1 MKKEDILIVCALK
14 QETQDQ
20 LEGYDVL
27 YTGVG
32 KVNAT
37 YYLTSYLNRSLGW
50 YSGKPELIINYGTGA
65 SKHFKGELVDC
76 NKFIQGDMNVEELG
90 FNRGVTP
97 YEDNVPMLLHFQDVE
112 NPLRYDLTCYTA
124 DMFKTPNQYEDV
136 VDMESYALAKI
147 CYRHNI
153 PFISFKYITDDG
165 NGDDWEKNCGKGITE
180 FKEVLKYYAE

>member
-1 MKKEDILIVCALK
+1 MNKEDILIVCALK

-90 FNRGVTP
+90 FDRGVTP
-97 YEDNVPMLLHFQDVE
+97 FEDNVPSLLHFQDVE

-136 VDMESYALAKI
+136 VDMEAYALAKI
-147 CYRHNI
+147 CYRNNI
-153 PFISFKYITDDG
+153 SFISFKYITDEGSG
-165 NGDDWEKNCGKGITE
+165 NDWEKNCGKGITE
-180 FKEVLKYYAE
+180 FKGVLKYYVD